1 MNALI
6 KTGKTIFNALAF
18 ANADNYS
25 EFQTLLNQTERNEQS
40 AGKPAQ
46 FRLVSVTKD
55 SDPIA
60 PAGPRLHQVV

>member
-6 KTGKTIFNALAF
+6 KTGKTILNALAF
-18 ANADNYS
+18 ANAGNYS

-40 AGKPAQ
+40 AGKPVQ
-46 FRLVSVTKD
+46 FRLVSVIKD